1 MVTSALRAQVHI
13 FRADKTSGYY
23 DDVRNRRTIKNQ
35 SLRLSVFYPPL
46 ALSNRNPRGFKTYEA
61 FKCKLCDENYQLLLF
76 SPMSPTTYITVR
88 TASQH
93 NRVSVTYC
101 LCSHQDCMQR
111 SCWQPL
117 QNLNFLPPRFVPVR
131 GEVWDSVAK
140 TYLLPLKEEQKMKNV
155 FQEKKMY
162 RETEISLTDINRRRP
177 I

>member
-1 MVTSALRAQVHI
+1 MWETEEQSRTNPWGYQSSILPWPSATETQKALKPMKLLNANSVMRI
-13 FRADKTSGYY
+13 ISSYC
-23 DDVRNRRTIKNQ
+23 
-35 SLRLSVFYPPL
+35 SL
-46 ALSNRNPRGFKTYEA
+46 
-61 FKCKLCDENYQLLLF
+61 
-76 SPMSPTTYITVR
+76 PMCPTNYITVR

-93 NRVSVTYC
+93 NHVSVTYC
-101 LCSHQDCMQR
+101 LCGHQDCMQT

-162 RETEISLTDINRRRP
+162 RETEISLTDINRRQP